1 MGGTFMKE
9 TQKVDLSVVLP
20 CLNEEKSIVS
30 CIEEI
35 KETCDKAGLNYE
47 IVVADNG
54 STDKSAEL
62 AEKAGAR
69 VAQIEKRGY
78 GSAVNGGILAA
89 RGEIVVFADSD
100 CSYPFSKIPQ
110 LIQPVQ
116 AGQADMVLG
125 NRLDGFIEEG
135 AMPFL
140 NRYFGTPAL
149 SFMIR
154 LLYPIKVYDCNGGMR
169 ALRKSEYPRLKLR
182 QPGMEYA
189 SEMLIRAGQVGLK
202 YMEIPIGLRCA
213 HAAHVPHLR
222 RWRDGWRHLKAI
234 VLGKFK
240 KYE

>member
-1 MGGTFMKE
+1 MQN
-9 TQKVDLSVVLP
+9 TQENKVCVSIVLP

-35 KETCDKAGLNYE
+35 KTTCDNAGLNYE
-47 IVVADNG
+47 VVVADNG

-69 VAQIEKRGY
+69 VAHIKERGY

-89 RGEIVVFADSD
+89 KGEIVVFADSD
-100 CSYPFSKIPQ
+100 CSYPFAKIPQ
-110 LIQPVQ
+110 LIKPVQ
-116 AGQADMVLG
+116 DGEADMVLG
-125 NRLDGFIEEG
+125 NRLAGPIEEG

-154 LLYPIKVYDCNGGMR
+154 LLYPIGVYDCNGGMR
-169 ALRKSEYPRLKLR
+169 ALRKSEYARLKLC

-189 SEMLIRAGQVGLK
+189 SEMLIRAGQERLR
-202 YMEIPIGLRCA
+202 YREIPIGLRRA
-213 HAAHVPHLR
+213 HASHVPHLR
-222 RWRDGWRHLKAI
+222 RWRDGWRHLKTI
-234 VLGKFK
+234 VTGRFK
-240 KYE
+240 KY